1 MKTML
6 RYLLRTRGGIGT
18 TLLCAGGILIIS
30 FWIIGLFTGMNIWI
44 YRYIEKLTL
53 LAAVIGFPFICG
65 NAFRF
70 GTANGV
76 SRRTLIQTLLAS
88 VFVTA
93 ASLSAVNALQLIIRN
108 RVSMDDYAYYGY
120 YHWSYD
126 LYCMNLVLPA
136 ERDDLRSEDAETL
149 LANIPKLIC
158 WESLLYFG
166 MLCLLLTACCCLYA
180 LFRKYGVFGLLG
192 GTLIP
197 LALVS
202 VFRLKVSVSA
212 ALMQKLRDIYYHK
225 EPAQLSQFFLSYPPK
240 ALPFFL
246 SFAAAILTVTAVF
259 VLVMRRTGIRKEC
272 G

>member
-18 TLLCAGGILIIS
+18 TLLCAGGILIVS
-30 FWIIGLFTGMNIWI
+30 FWLISIFTGMNVWY
-44 YRYIEKLTL
+44 YRYFEMLSLLT
-53 LAAVIGFPFICG
+53 AVIGFLFICG

-76 SRRTLIQTLLAS
+76 SRRTLIKTLLAS

-93 ASLSAVNALQLIIRN
+93 VPLSTVNACQLIIRHLMA
-108 RVSMDDYAYYGY
+108 SCYY

-126 LYCMNLVLPA
+126 LYCLNLVLPA
-136 ERDDLRSEDAETL
+136 ARDELRSEDIEAL
-149 LANIPKLIC
+149 LTNIPKLIC

-225 EPAQLSQFFLSYPPK
+225 EPAQLSQFFLNYPPK

-246 SFAAAILTVTAVF
+246 SFAAAILTVAAVF

>member
-6 RYLLRTRGGIGT
+6 HYLLQKKGCIRT
-18 TLLCAGGILIIS
+18 TLFWACGILIVS
-30 FWIIGLFTGMNIWI
+30 FWLIGIFTGMKVWC
-44 YRYIEKLTL
+44 YRYFEMLSL

-93 ASLSAVNALQLIIRN
+93 VPLSAVNACQLIIRHLTASC
-108 RVSMDDYAYYGY
+108 RDVEY

-126 LYCMNLVLPA
+126 LYCLNLVLPA
-136 ERDDLRSEDAETL
+136 ARDELLSEDIEAL

-212 ALMQKLRDIYYHK
+212 ALLQKLRDIYYHK
-225 EPAQLSQFFLSYPPK
+225 EPAQLSQFFLNYPPK

-246 SFAAAILTVTAVF
+246 SFAAAILTVAAVF

>member
-53 LAAVIGFPFICG
+53 LAAVIGFLFVCG
-65 NAFRF
+65 SAFRF

-76 SRRTLIQTLLAS
+76 SRRTLIKTLLAS
-88 VFVTA
+88 VFLTA
-93 ASLSAVNALQLIIRN
+93 APLSAVNALQLIIRN

-126 LYCMNLVLPA
+126 LYCLNLVLPA
-136 ERDDLRSEDAETL
+136 ERDELLSEDIEAL

-158 WESLLYFG
+158 WESLLYLG

-180 LFRKYGVFGLLG
+180 MFRKYGAFGLLG

-212 ALMQKLRDIYYHK
+212 TLLQKLRDIYYHK
-225 EPAQLSQFFLSYPPK
+225 EPAQLSQFFLNYPPK

-246 SFAAAILTVTAVF
+246 SFAAAILTVAAVF

>member
-6 RYLLRTRGGIGT
+6 RYLLRTRGGIAT

-30 FWIIGLFTGMNIWI
+30 FWIIGLLTGMNIWI

-53 LAAVIGFPFICG
+53 LAAVIGFLFVCG
-65 NAFRF
+65 SAFRF

-76 SRRTLIQTLLAS
+76 SRRTLIKTLLAS
-88 VFVTA
+88 VFLTA
-93 ASLSAVNALQLIIRN
+93 APLSAVNALQLIIRN

-126 LYCMNLVLPA
+126 LYCMNCVLQKTQPSPY
-136 ERDDLRSEDAETL
+136 DEDVTEL
-149 LANIPKLIC
+149 LANVPKLIC

-166 MLCLLLTACCCLYA
+166 FLCLLLTGCCCLYA
-180 LFRKYGVFGLLG
+180 LFRKYGAPGLLC

-197 LALVS
+197 AALIS

-212 ALMQKLRDIYYHK
+212 TLLQKLRDIYYHK
-225 EPAQLSQFFLSYPPK
+225 EPMQLSQFFLSYPPK

-246 SFAAAILTVTAVF
+246 TFAAAILINAAVF
-259 VLVMRRTGIRKEC
+259 ALIMRRTGIRKEI